1 MRRMGNNLQHENI
14 FNFGRGRRGLLQTFI
29 PKGMPA
35 NYNDKTCRGLGY
47 IIPPTQSQSEENE
60 SLPSHSSS
68 SSEWEL
74 DVNVGVLLKNLF
86 VNITSI
92 NQLEQEKAIEMFE
105 LSHGI
110 EMFHAEPWAQ
120 QLDLMWEMQFEQ
132 RELST
137 EDTVVQ
143 VDVGSH
149 DHPKPIYISES
160 LSLTEREELIALI
173 REYIDVYAW
182 NYEVMPGLD
191 PQIAMHRLNIKP
203 DVKPVKQQ

>member
-1 MRRMGNNLQHENI
+1 MSAVADSGSDSEPPQFFHHAWSAHHMMRKMGYNLQRGNDL
-14 FNFGRGRRGLLQTFI
+14 NSWRGRLGLLRTFVS
-29 PKGMPA
+29 KGKPA

-110 EMFHAEPWAQ
+110 EMFHAEHG
-120 QLDLMWEMQFEQ
+120 LNN
-132 RELST
+132 S
-137 EDTVVQ
+137 
-143 VDVGSH
+143 
-149 DHPKPIYISES
+149 ISCGRS
-160 LSLTEREELIALI
+160 NLNNVNCPLRI
-173 REYIDVYAW
+173 R
-182 NYEVMPGLD
+182 
-191 PQIAMHRLNIKP
+191 
-203 DVKPVKQQ
+203 